1 MCFSGGAGE
10 EGPDWGRP
18 GIHEQ
23 GAEEDPQEIK
33 QEGKQM
39 SHHRS
44 EVKVNPV
51 TSVCDPL
58 KAMKL
63 GVLHYEIACVKDTET
78 DLQTLLVA
86 DVSSYMYLQC
96 LNTWV

>member
-23 GAEEDPQEIK
+23 GSEEDPQEIK

-39 SHHRS
+39 SHHCS
-44 EVKVNPV
+44 EV
-51 TSVCDPL
+51 SRGHGQQCD
-58 KAMKL
+58 
-63 GVLHYEIACVKDTET
+63 
-78 DLQTLLVA
+78 
-86 DVSSYMYLQC
+86 
-96 LNTWV
+96 N